1 MGAAVGKKLIELE
14 IHDLSYNG
22 QSVAYNDGKVVF
34 LNAGLPGETVTAEI
48 TRSKPRFDNAIVHD
62 IIKKCD
68 QRIPARCS
76 HFGSCG
82 GCTWQDL
89 DYKAQVTYKRKQ
101 VVDCLEHLGGLK
113 DVQVNEMIGCA
124 ELFNYRNKMEF
135 SFHTAGEDDFTLGL
149 HVRGRFDEVFDLE
162 HCYLQSDLTNRI
174 VHWFRDFVKTEGI
187 PVYDVIEHTGF
198 MRFLMLRV
206 GKRTGEVMVNVV
218 TNIGVMPNAQ
228 RLVQEMRSTFPEMT
242 TLVHNQ
248 NGSKSNIATGEIEH
262 VLYGMG
268 YIEEKL
274 FESRFRIRANSFF
287 QTNTI
292 QAEALYRTAFDLLDP
307 NKSEKV
313 LDLYCGTG
321 SIGILLAPH
330 VQQVTGVELVADAIK
345 SAHENAAL
353 NEVSNAAF
361 FHGDVKDFLKSQE
374 GSGDRFD
381 SVIVDPPRA
390 GLHPKALRRLLRLEA
405 GKILYISCNPAT
417 FARDAKLLCK
427 AGYTLPE
434 IRPVDMFPHTMH
446 IEVAGVFYRQ

>member
-1 MGAAVGKKLIELE
+1 M
-14 IHDLSYNG
+14 
-22 QSVAYNDGKVVF
+22 
-34 LNAGLPGETVTAEI
+34 
-48 TRSKPRFDNAIVHD
+48 
-62 IIKKCD
+62 
-68 QRIPARCS
+68 
-76 HFGSCG
+76 
-82 GCTWQDL
+82 
-89 DYKAQVTYKRKQ
+89 
-101 VVDCLEHLGGLK
+101 
-113 DVQVNEMIGCA
+113 
-124 ELFNYRNKMEF
+124 
-135 SFHTAGEDDFTLGL
+135 
-149 HVRGRFDEVFDLE
+149 
-162 HCYLQSDLTNRI
+162 QSDLTNRI
-174 VHWFRDFVKTEGI
+174 VHWFRDFVKAEGI

-206 GKRTGEVMVNVV
+206 GKRTGDVMVNVV
-218 TNIGVMPNAQ
+218 TNIGTIPNAQ
-228 RLVQEMRSTFPEMT
+228 RLVKEMRSTFPEIT

-248 NGSKSNIATGEIEH
+248 NGGKSNIATGEIEH

-307 NKSEKV
+307 SKSEKV

-353 NEVSNAAF
+353 NEVTNAAF

-417 FARDAKLLCK
+417 FARDAKLLCQ